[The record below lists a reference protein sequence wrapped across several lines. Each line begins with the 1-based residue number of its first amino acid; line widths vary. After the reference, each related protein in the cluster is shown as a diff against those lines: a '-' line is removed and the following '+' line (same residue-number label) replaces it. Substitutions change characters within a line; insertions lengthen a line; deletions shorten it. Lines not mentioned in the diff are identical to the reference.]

1 MATINKQDFID
12 SEMNE
17 KFTAKKKDLE
27 FIQESDFGNF
37 DIMGPDNRSIFR
49 PENIEWAKQN
59 VFAIGDGDNRMML
72 YELPVGP
79 VPEDVLYS
87 FEFNGDCHVGYLLIV
102 KTRMEPVI
110 LKSGHPSKNK
120 TEEKSYYVMASCNFY
135 NDNIEVNVIDD
146 FSRLTP
152 LIRFNVPNSLFGF
165 STPRDYYNHY
175 KKTIADNEERRR
187 MRPMMVTVGMWED
200 VQAEL
205 KRLNEKI
212 EELENELSENYTR
225 RYNSEEE

>member
-1 MATINKQDFID
+1 MATINKID
-12 SEMNE
+12 VLDREMYE
-17 KFTAKKKDLE
+17 KFEAKKKDLE

-49 PENIEWAKQN
+49 PENIEWAKKN
-59 VFAIGDGDNRMML
+59 VFTIDEYNLLML
-72 YELPVGP
+72 CELPVGP

-87 FEFNGDCHVGYLLIV
+87 FKLNGDCHVGYLLAV

-110 LKSGHPSKNK
+110 LKSGRPSKTK
-120 TEEKSYYVMASCNFY
+120 TEEKNYYVMASYNFY
-135 NDNIEVNVIDD
+135 NDNIEMNVLSDYRI
-146 FSRLTP
+146 TP
-152 LIRFNVPNSLFGF
+152 LIHFNIQKTKNIIN
-165 STPRDYYNHY
+165 TPEDYYEYY
-175 KKTIADNEERRR
+175 KQALKNNEEKRRSN
-187 MRPMMVTVGMWED
+187 PMMVTVGMWED

-212 EELENELSENYTR
+212 EELENDLSENYTR

>member
-27 FIQESDFGNF
+27 FIRETNNEYFKHK
-37 DIMGPDNRSIFR
+37 GPDKRSIFC
-49 PENIEWAKQN
+49 PESIEWAKDN
-59 VFAIGDGDNRMML
+59 VFSMDEDNL
-72 YELPVGP
+72 LIIYELPVGP

-87 FEFNGDCHVGYLLIV
+87 FEFNGDCHVGYLLAV

-110 LKSGHPSKNK
+110 LKSGRPSKTK
-120 TEEKSYYVMASCNFY
+120 TEERSYYVMASYNFY
-135 NDNIEVNVIDD
+135 NDNIEINVLSDYRI
-146 FSRLTP
+146 TP
-152 LIRFNVPNSLFGF
+152 LIHFNIWETAESI
-165 STPRDYYNHY
+165 STPEEYYEYY
-175 KKTIADNEERRR
+175 KQALKNNEEKRLSN
-187 MRPMMVTVGMWED
+187 PMMITVGMWED